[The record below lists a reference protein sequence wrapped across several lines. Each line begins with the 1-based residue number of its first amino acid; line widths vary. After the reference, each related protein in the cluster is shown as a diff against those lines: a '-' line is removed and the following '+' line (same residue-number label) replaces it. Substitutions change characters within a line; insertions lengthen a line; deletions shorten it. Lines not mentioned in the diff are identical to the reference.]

1 MIACVSLCQFLCH
14 APVLIINEPMPTLI
28 KPGVLAKAL
37 NITSNAL
44 RKRRARDSD
53 PYDYVIDSGTGRAN
67 YILEELPQ
75 DVRTNVERITK
86 RGTNRSHE
94 QAMKEDMRYANSIGR
109 RNARRI
115 AIHEDEVLAKAKL
128 LKEKEE
134 RHALMQKA
142 RRDPRRVERDYCY
155 WTNAHEVSNYWDSI
169 EDYERYKNKKNKKFT
184 GYY

>member
-1 MIACVSLCQFLCH
+1 
-14 APVLIINEPMPTLI
+14 MPTLI

-37 NITSNAL
+37 NITTNAL

-67 YILEELPQ
+67 YILEELPES
-75 DVRTNVERITK
+75 VRTNVERITK

-128 LKEKEE
+128 LKEQEE
-134 RHALMQKA
+134 RAALMRKA
-142 RRDPRRVERDYCY
+142 RRDPRKTEKDYVK
-155 WTNAHEVSNYWDSI
+155 WTSGYTIGNYWNSI
-169 EDYERYKNKKNKKFT
+169 EDYERDKIKKKKKFT

>member
-1 MIACVSLCQFLCH
+1 
-14 APVLIINEPMPTLI
+14 MPTLI

-169 EDYERYKNKKNKKFT
+169 EDYERYKNKKKKKFS

>member
-1 MIACVSLCQFLCH
+1 
-14 APVLIINEPMPTLI
+14 MPTLI
-28 KPGVLAKAL
+28 KPGILAKAL

-53 PYDYVIDSGTGRAN
+53 PYNYVIDPGTGRAN

-75 DVRTNVERITK
+75 SVRTNVEKITK

-109 RNARRI
+109 SNARRI

-128 LKEKEE
+128 LKEREE
-134 RHALMQKA
+134 RAALMMKA
-142 RRDPRRVERDYCY
+142 RRDPRKTEKDYVT
-155 WTNAHEVSNYWDSI
+155 WTSGYTMGNYWNSI
-169 EDYERYKNKKNKKFT
+169 EDYERYKKKKRKKFT

>member
-1 MIACVSLCQFLCH
+1 MS
-14 APVLIINEPMPTLI
+14 TLI

-37 NITSNAL
+37 NVTTNAL
-44 RKRRARDSD
+44 RKRRMRDSD
-53 PYDYVIDSGTGRAN
+53 PYDYLIDSSTGRSN

-75 DVRTNVERITK
+75 SVRTNVEKITK

-115 AIHEDEVLAKAKL
+115 AIHEDEVLIKAKL
-128 LKEKEE
+128 IKEREE
-134 RHALMQKA
+134 RAALMMKA
-142 RRDPRRVERDYCY
+142 RRDPRKTEKDYVK
-155 WTNAHEVSNYWDSI
+155 WTSGYTIGNYWNSI
-169 EDYERYKNKKNKKFT
+169 EDYERDKIKKKKKFT

>member
-1 MIACVSLCQFLCH
+1 
-14 APVLIINEPMPTLI
+14 MPTLI
-28 KPGVLAKAL
+28 KPGILAKAL

-53 PYDYVIDSGTGRAN
+53 PYNYVIDSGTGRAN

-75 DVRTNVERITK
+75 SVRTNVEKITK

-128 LKEKEE
+128 LKEKEA
-134 RHALMQKA
+134 RHALIQRG
-142 RRDPRRVERDYCY
+142 RRDPRLVEKDYCY
-155 WTNAHEVSNYWDSI
+155 WTNAHEISNYWNSI
-169 EDYERYKNKKNKKFT
+169 EDYERYKNKKNKKFS

>member
-1 MIACVSLCQFLCH
+1 
-14 APVLIINEPMPTLI
+14 MPTLI

-37 NITSNAL
+37 NITTNAL

-67 YILEELPQ
+67 YILEELPES
-75 DVRTNVERITK
+75 VRTNVERITK

-109 RNARRI
+109 ANARRI

-128 LKEKEE
+128 LKEQEE
-134 RHALMQKA
+134 RAALMRKA
-142 RRDPRRVERDYCY
+142 RRDPRKTEKDYVK
-155 WTNAHEVSNYWDSI
+155 WTSGYTIGNYWNSI
-169 EDYERYKNKKNKKFT
+169 EEYERYKNKKNKKFT